1 MLVHIIIFLIGLT
14 ALYFGSEWL
23 VKGSS
28 RLAKSLYI
36 RPIIIGVTIV
46 AFAGSAPEA
55 AVSIVA
61 ALKKNSD
68 IALGNIL
75 GSVIAN
81 IGLVLGIS
89 AIISPLKVQLSVI
102 RKELLIMMGATI
114 LFYLMALNLSIG
126 FLEGLLLFVGII
138 LFIAYSVYQG
148 LKEKNKNQL
157 VEKEYEKFLKGKKGK
172 RIKLIL
178 LSLVGLILITSGANL
193 LIKSAIFIA
202 QKLGVSE
209 LMIGITLVAV
219 GTSIPELAISAV
231 AAYRKEA
238 DISAGN
244 VIGSNIFNIFF
255 VIGAVAIIH
264 PLSIEKNILGF
275 EFPAMLLFSLLLFW
289 MMKTNLTLSRTE
301 GVILLGLYILFLGFL
316 YFSGTNS
323 VS

>member
-1 MLVHIIIFLIGLT
+1 MHIIIFLIGLT

-28 RLAKSLYI
+28 RLAKSLHI

-46 AFAGSAPEA
+46 AFASSAPEA
-55 AVSIVA
+55 VVSLVA

-81 IGLVLGIS
+81 IGLVLGFS
-89 AIISPLKVQLSVI
+89 AIISPLRVQLSVI
-102 RKELLIMMGATI
+102 RKELPIMMGATI

-126 FLEGLLLFVGII
+126 FGEGLLLFMGII
-138 LFIAYSVYQG
+138 LFITYSVYQG
-148 LKEKNKNQL
+148 LKEKDKNQL
-157 VEKEYEKFLKGKKGK
+157 VEKEYEKFLKGKKDK
-172 RIKLIL
+172 RIKFIL
-178 LSLVGLILITSGANL
+178 LSLVGLILIIGGANL
-193 LIKSAIFIA
+193 LIKSAIFLA
-202 QKLGVSE
+202 QKFGVSE
-209 LMIGITLVAV
+209 LIIGITLVAV
-219 GTSIPELAISAV
+219 GTSMPELAISAV

-255 VIGAVAIIH
+255 VIGAVAMIH
-264 PLSIEKNILGF
+264 PLIIEKNILGF
-275 EFPAMLLFSLLLFW
+275 EFPAMLVFSLLLLW

-301 GVILLGLYILFLGFL
+301 GVILLGLYILFLGIL
-316 YFSGTNS
+316 QRNAL
-323 VS
+323 

>member
-1 MLVHIIIFLIGLT
+1 MLMHIIIFLIGLT
-14 ALYFGSEWL
+14 TLYFGSEWL

-28 RLAKSLYI
+28 RLAKSLHI

-46 AFAGSAPEA
+46 AFASCAPEA
-55 AVSIVA
+55 AVSLVA

-89 AIISPLKVQLSVI
+89 AIVSPLRIQLSLI
-102 RKELLIMMGATI
+102 RKELPIMMGATI

-138 LFIAYSVYQG
+138 LFVTYSVFQG
-148 LKEKNKNQL
+148 LREKNKNQL
-157 VEKEYEKFLKGKKGK
+157 VEKEYGKFLNAKKNK
-172 RIKLIL
+172 RIKFIL
-178 LSLVGLILITSGANL
+178 LSLVGIILIIGGANL

-202 QKLGVSE
+202 QKIGVSE
-209 LMIGITLVAV
+209 LIIGITLVAV

-238 DISAGN
+238 DISVGN
-244 VIGSNIFNIFF
+244 IIGSNIFNIFF
-255 VIGAVAIIH
+255 VIGAVAMIH
-264 PLSIEKNILGF
+264 PLSVEKTILGF
-275 EFPAMLLFSLLLFW
+275 EFPAMLLFSLLLIW

-301 GVILLGLYILFLGFL
+301 GVILLGLYILFLGL
-316 YFSGTNS
+316 LQRSW
-323 VS
+323 

>member
-1 MLVHIIIFLIGLT
+1 MHIIIFLIGLT
-14 ALYFGSEWL
+14 VLYFGSEWL

-28 RLAKSLYI
+28 RLAKSLHI

-46 AFAGSAPEA
+46 AFASCAPEA
-55 AVSIVA
+55 VVSLVA

-89 AIISPLKVQLSVI
+89 AIISPLKVRLSLI
-102 RKELLIMMGATI
+102 RKELPIMMGATI

-126 FLEGLLLFVGII
+126 FLEGLILFVGII
-138 LFIAYSVYQG
+138 LFITYSVYQG
-148 LKEKNKNQL
+148 LREKNKNQL
-157 VEKEYEKFLKGKKGK
+157 VEKEYEKFLKGKKDK
-172 RIKLIL
+172 RIKFIL
-178 LSLVGLILITSGANL
+178 LSLVGLILIIGGANL

-202 QKLGVSE
+202 HKLGVSE
-209 LMIGITLVAV
+209 LTIGITLVAV

-238 DISAGN
+238 DISVGN

-255 VIGAVAIIH
+255 VIGAVAMIH

-275 EFPAMLLFSLLLFW
+275 EFPAMLLFSILLIW

-301 GVILLGLYILFLGFL
+301 GVILLGLYILFLGL
-316 YFSGTNS
+316 IPKGC
-323 VS
+323 

>member
-1 MLVHIIIFLIGLT
+1 MLLHIIIFLIGLT

-28 RLAKSLYI
+28 RLAKSLHI

-46 AFAGSAPEA
+46 AFASSAPEA
-55 AVSIVA
+55 VVSLVA

-89 AIISPLKVQLSVI
+89 AIISPLKVQLSTI
-102 RKELLIMMGATI
+102 RKELPIMMGATI

-126 FLEGLLLFVGII
+126 FLEGLILFVGII
-138 LFIAYSVYQG
+138 LFITYSVYQG
-148 LKEKNKNQL
+148 LREKNKNQL
-157 VEKEYEKFLKGKKGK
+157 VEKEYERFLKGKKDK
-172 RIKLIL
+172 RIKFIL
-178 LSLVGLILITSGANL
+178 LSLVGLILIIGGANL

-202 QKLGVSE
+202 HKLGVSE
-209 LMIGITLVAV
+209 LIIGITLVAV
-219 GTSIPELAISAV
+219 GTSMPELAISAV

-238 DISAGN
+238 DISVGN
-244 VIGSNIFNIFF
+244 IIGSNIFNIFF
-255 VIGAVAIIH
+255 VIGAVAMIH
-264 PLSIEKNILGF
+264 PLSIEKNVLGF
-275 EFPAMLLFSLLLFW
+275 EFPAMLLFSILLIW

-301 GVILLGLYILFLGFL
+301 GVILLGLYILFLGL
-316 YFSGTNS
+316 LQRSC
-323 VS
+323 

>member
-1 MLVHIIIFLIGLT
+1 MLMHIIIFLIGLT

-28 RLAKSLYI
+28 RLAKSLHI

-46 AFAGSAPEA
+46 AFASSAPEA
-55 AVSIVA
+55 VVSLVA

-81 IGLVLGIS
+81 IGLVLGFS
-89 AIISPLKVQLSVI
+89 AIISPLRVQLSVI
-102 RKELLIMMGATI
+102 RKELPIMMGATI

-126 FLEGLLLFVGII
+126 FGEGLLLFMGII
-138 LFIAYSVYQG
+138 LFITYSVYQG
-148 LKEKNKNQL
+148 LKEKDKNQL
-157 VEKEYEKFLKGKKGK
+157 VEKEYEKFLKGKKDK
-172 RIKLIL
+172 RIKFIL
-178 LSLVGLILITSGANL
+178 LSLVGLILIIGGANL
-193 LIKSAIFIA
+193 LIKSAIFLA
-202 QKLGVSE
+202 QKFGVSE
-209 LMIGITLVAV
+209 LIIGITLVAV
-219 GTSIPELAISAV
+219 GTSMPELAISAV

-255 VIGAVAIIH
+255 VIGAVAMIH
-264 PLSIEKNILGF
+264 PLIIEKNILGF
-275 EFPAMLLFSLLLFW
+275 EFPAMLVFSLLLLW

-301 GVILLGLYILFLGFL
+301 GVILLGLYILFLGIL
-316 YFSGTNS
+316 QRNAL
-323 VS
+323 